1 MRSLPQSRSTI
12 DRGGIVETGEAEYE
26 KVIEITDR
34 LIASGNP
41 QQVAFW
47 LGYRH
52 GIKHQRVG
60 IDSVLPTEEYR
71 RFIEIAEQGHSDKF
85 TEAYAHG
92 YVHGIVGRS
101 FREILDE
108 KGKISGQYLP
118 PSRGEA

>member
-1 MRSLPQSRSTI
+1 MGTLAQSSSTI

-41 QQVAFW
+41 QQVAFC

-52 GIKHQRVG
+52 GIKHHLVG
-60 IDSVLPTEEYR
+60 IDSVVPPEEHR
-71 RFIEIAEQGHSDKF
+71 RFIEVAEQGCSDKF

-92 YVHGIVGRS
+92 YVNGITGRL

-108 KGKISGQYLP
+108 KGKIGRQYLP
-118 PSRGEA
+118 PSQGEE